1 MSSIEKF
8 IRKAALSERVEFE
21 LPVIDTPEEALRV
34 VREVAALAKHL
45 PSDERLSLLSDL
57 CELSRALSGRIE
69 RLQRDLAANEA
80 KLREARV
87 SREACASYA
96 RTASTVVPLG
106 AKRRPPCP

>member
-34 VREVAALAKHL
+34 VREVAELAKNL
-45 PSDERLSLLSDL
+45 PGNERLSLLSDL

-69 RLQRDLAANEA
+69 RLQKELASSQAN
-80 KLREARV
+80 LHGARV

-96 RTASTVVPLG
+96 RAAGVVVPLG
-106 AKRRPPCP
+106 TKRRPPCP